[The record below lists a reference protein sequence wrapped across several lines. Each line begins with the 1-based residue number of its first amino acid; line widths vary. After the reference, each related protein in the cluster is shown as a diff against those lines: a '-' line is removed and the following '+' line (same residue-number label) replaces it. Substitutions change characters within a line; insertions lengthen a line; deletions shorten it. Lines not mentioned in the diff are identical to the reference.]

1 MSPCLEFEG
10 KNIERSSKKACK
22 ELNIPESLLKH
33 DIISFGSSGIFGIV
47 GAKKARIRVK
57 LPKATTEPKIETQTK
72 EKNFTSNNE
81 KEIINEK
88 ETIVTEKESS
98 EDDKLHKQPVPISDD
113 DVNDD
118 DVNDDDDD
126 GDDDDDDGGDDDGVS
141 SEDAID
147 LGRNAL
153 NQIIDLI
160 TTDAQVTLSEQPNKI
175 LFTIEGGNS
184 ALLIG
189 KRGQTLEA
197 IQYIVSKIINKHH
210 ENRIR
215 VIIDVEGYLESK
227 RVNLIERSLRLAEKV
242 QETGK
247 PVTIGI
253 MNGHDRRIVHLALKE
268 HKAVTTKSFGDDFFR
283 KLVIFPKRKNANKK
297 KT

>member
-10 KNIERSSKKACK
+10 KNIEEAVKKACK
-22 ELNIPESLLKH
+22 ELNISESMLKH

-57 LPKATTEPKIETQTK
+57 LPKSMNKEPKNKAQAKEQNLTK
-72 EKNFTSNNE
+72 SNNE
-81 KEIINEK
+81 KQTVETEK
-88 ETIVTEKESS
+88 ETEKESLEENKPQEQPVQIS
-98 EDDKLHKQPVPISDD
+98 EKEDKDDKDNESNED
-113 DVNDD
+113 NDT
-118 DVNDDDDD
+118 
-126 GDDDDDDGGDDDGVS
+126 S
-141 SEDAID
+141 KDAIA

-160 TTDAQVTLSEQPNKI
+160 TTDAQVTISEKPNKI
-175 LFTIEGGNS
+175 LFTIQGGNS

-227 RVNLIERSLRLAEKV
+227 RINLVERSVRLAEKV
-242 QETGK
+242 KETGK

-283 KLVIFPKRKNANKK
+283 KLVIFPKRKNINKN